1 MAWNPSVGKESPRR
15 PPLSQGVE
23 LRVIFIAFEYEI
35 GERNGARREMG
46 ISWGETSDNQRRGE
60 YAGHCEPGQDPPPT
74 SVGGH
79 LCEFTGRERGD
90 SARGATRNVA
100 PLARGIGRFSQ
111 ERGSAVPSKV
121 KRTRVTFLCSNFSL
135 QRNEW
140 R

>member
-1 MAWNPSVGKESPRR
+1 MKLEKETARGGKWEFRGGK
-15 PPLSQGVE
+15 QVT
-23 LRVIFIAFEYEI
+23 I
-35 GERNGARREMG
+35 NGAVNMRAIVSPVR
-46 ISWGETSDNQRRGE
+46 IL
-60 YAGHCEPGQDPPPT
+60 PT